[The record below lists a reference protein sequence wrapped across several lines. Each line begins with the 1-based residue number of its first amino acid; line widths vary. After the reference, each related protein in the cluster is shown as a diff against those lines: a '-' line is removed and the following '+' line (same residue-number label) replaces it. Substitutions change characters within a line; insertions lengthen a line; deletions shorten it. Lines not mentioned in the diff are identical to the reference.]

1 MLGCKDIFLPKVMAF
16 AISPSTNDQLKL
28 SGLGSI
34 SFQLK
39 RTTTP
44 LIFGFE
50 YIDAFNGTLAVPKN

>member
-1 MLGCKDIFLPKVMAF
+1 MAF